1 MLASTQTCAQE
12 GVSCY
17 MVRVEARVTSGLPQL
32 VIVGLPDTAV
42 REGRERVR
50 SAIRATV
57 DGYPVS
63 RAVVN
68 LSPASRR
75 KGGASFDLSIAVALL
90 AAADK
95 VPLNGAAKAT
105 FMGELSM
112 DGTLRPVAGAL
123 PAALA
128 TAASSKPTLVVPVE
142 NAREAALAAGCR
154 VFGVSTLAET
164 VQLIEGGFSQEPVV
178 VDAHQLFAQPPSTAG
193 GDLADVR
200 GQSAARRALE
210 LAAAGPHHILMSG
223 PPGAGKTMLARRV
236 PTIMP
241 PLEFEEALESTS
253 VHSIAGLNRSG
264 RLMTSRPFR
273 APHHTTSGAGMVGG
287 GSQPSPGE
295 VSLAHN
301 GVLFLDEFAQFST
314 HVLNQL
320 REPLEDGE
328 LTIARAGARLRFPA
342 KVMLVA
348 AMNPCPCGYYAT
360 GARPCTCLESAVARY
375 RGRIGGPLLDRID
388 LHVAVPKVDF
398 AALASPGRSESSAA
412 VRERVIAAR
421 ELLAQSAPEDTSA
434 IADDARSLL
443 ERAVDRLGLS
453 ARAMRRTLRVARTIA
468 ALDGRASVTGT
479 DIGEALQYRRS
490 S

>member
-1 MLASTQTCAQE
+1 
-12 GVSCY
+12 
-17 MVRVEARVTSGLPQL
+17 
-32 VIVGLPDTAV
+32 
-42 REGRERVR
+42 
-50 SAIRATV
+50 
-57 DGYPVS
+57 
-63 RAVVN
+63 
-68 LSPASRR
+68 
-75 KGGASFDLSIAVALL
+75 
-90 AAADK
+90 
-95 VPLNGAAKAT
+95 
-105 FMGELSM
+105 
-112 DGTLRPVAGAL
+112 
-123 PAALA
+123 
-128 TAASSKPTLVVPVE
+128 
-142 NAREAALAAGCR
+142 
-154 VFGVSTLAET
+154 
-164 VQLIEGGFSQEPVV
+164 
-178 VDAHQLFAQPPSTAG
+178 
-193 GDLADVR
+193 
-200 GQSAARRALE
+200 
-210 LAAAGPHHILMSG
+210 
-223 PPGAGKTMLARRV
+223 
-236 PTIMP
+236 
-241 PLEFEEALESTS
+241 
-253 VHSIAGLNRSG
+253 
-264 RLMTSRPFR
+264 
-273 APHHTTSGAGMVGG
+273 
-287 GSQPSPGE
+287 